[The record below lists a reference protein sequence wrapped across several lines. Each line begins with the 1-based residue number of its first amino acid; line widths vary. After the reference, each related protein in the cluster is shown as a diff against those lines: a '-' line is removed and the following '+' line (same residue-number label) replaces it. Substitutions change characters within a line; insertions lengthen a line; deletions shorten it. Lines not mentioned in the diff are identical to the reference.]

1 MSKNLDMCRLLDLY
15 GGLLTEKQ
23 FDIMDLYYNDDLSLG
38 EIADHYDISRQ
49 GVHDAIKRGDEA
61 LAEYEAKL
69 GLLKADE
76 DRKNGLHFKF
86 NVSVVLRADQETQMR
101 TLSTAVTNGV
111 YTPNEARRL
120 LDMPDRDGGDRLYV
134 NGNVL
139 PIELAGIQYTRD
151 TGGENDE

>member
-76 DRKNGLHFKF
+76 ERKNEIAAFRQLALDAF
-86 NVSVVLRADQETQMR
+86 NECNAHRSFRNVAEKIIVLLESFDEK
-101 TLSTAVTNGV
+101 LEE
-111 YTPNEARRL
+111 Y
-120 LDMPDRDGGDRLYV
+120 
-134 NGNVL
+134 
-139 PIELAGIQYTRD
+139 
-151 TGGENDE
+151 ENPSPEEEEKKD